1 MTGTVLWRDYSSAG
15 IPDRNSC
22 YREKPGRGENGNTG
36 TDAASIRIYL
46 FSYTIKKSAANRS
59 HSLRRIWGM
68 SNSVGRISLTSPE
81 TSFIMTTSEKDL
93 LNFLYRLYQADI
105 PERFR
110 SIKFLIYY

>member
-1 MTGTVLWRDYSSAG
+1 MSDEYVLKSQKYL
-15 IPDRNSC
+15 NSM
-22 YREKPGRGENGNTG
+22 YGGHPSWVTLQENGNTG

-81 TSFIMTTSEKDL
+81 TGFIMTTSEKDL